1 MRCALSFDEDK
12 SLIEQKVSAWGEM
25 QSLKEEP
32 AYKEEDI
39 KDKEDAEFFRGY
51 KSAVDEACNLL
62 DTMVEDEELTEDV
75 SEHLQRCLAG
85 SIVELLFS
93 ILDYEEE

>member
-1 MRCALSFDEDK
+1 MRCELQFDAEK
-12 SLIEQKVSAWGEM
+12 KLINQNVSAWGVM
-25 QSLKEEP
+25 QSLNEEL

-51 KSAVDEACNLL
+51 KSAIDEACNLL
-62 DTMVEDEELTEDV
+62 DTMVEDEELAEDV

-93 ILDYEEE
+93 ILDYEEK